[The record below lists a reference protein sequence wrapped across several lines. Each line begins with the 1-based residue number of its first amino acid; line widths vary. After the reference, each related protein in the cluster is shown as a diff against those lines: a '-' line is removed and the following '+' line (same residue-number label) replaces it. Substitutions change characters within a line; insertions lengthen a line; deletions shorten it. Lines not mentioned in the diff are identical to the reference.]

1 MPIIRYELRDRVSL
15 SPEACSC
22 GIAFPVAKVEG
33 RTDEILRFTSSN
45 GQIVPV
51 LPLALWSVI
60 KETPGILRFQAIQ
73 TASDSLNIRFEVK
86 LNIEKASI
94 WEILQTR
101 VSEYL
106 VSQNFSNVRLIADS
120 EIPMRD
126 PMSGKF
132 RNIWIEKNN

>member
-1 MPIIRYELRDRVSL
+1 MPIIRYELGDRVSL

-22 GIAFPVAKVEG
+22 GITLPVAKAEG
-33 RTDEILRFTSSN
+33 RTDKILRFTSSN

-51 LPLALWSVI
+51 LSVVLWSVI
-60 KETPGILRFQAIQ
+60 KETPGIVRFQAIQ
-73 TASDSLNIRFEVK
+73 TASDSLKIRFEVK
-86 LNIEKASI
+86 LNHEKASI
-94 WEILQTR
+94 WEILKTR

-106 VSQNFSNVRLIADS
+106 VSQNLSNMRLIADS

-126 PMSGKF
+126 PTSGKF